1 MPARGAV
8 ASRGAARSAVWL
20 SRAALAAGLAL
31 TALLVGC
38 ANPDQ
43 IPPGT
48 AAADVVQTLG
58 RPTGRYPLPEG
69 GERLQYSRQP
79 AGQQVFN
86 VDLDAG
92 GRVVR
97 VEQALNETLFA
108 QRIQPDR
115 WTREDVLREYGPPAQ
130 TMGVH
135 NFKGVIWL
143 WRYADGPVWRLL
155 YIDID
160 PGGVV
165 RGYSVGDESLPDP
178 PDPR

>member
-1 MPARGAV
+1 MAARGATATV
-8 ASRGAARSAVWL
+8 GALTVRPARAPALWL
-20 SRAALAAGLAL
+20 ALAALC
-31 TALLVGC
+31 ALLIGC

-48 AAADVVQTLG
+48 AAADVVHTLG
-58 RPTGRYPLPEG
+58 APTGRYPLPDG

-86 VDLDAG
+86 VDLDAQ
-92 GRVVR
+92 GRVAR

-115 WTREDVLREYGPPAQ
+115 WTQDDVLREYGRPAQ

-135 NFKGVIWL
+135 NFKGVIWV

-165 RGYSVGDESLPDP
+165 RHYSVGDESLPDP